1 MTGPWTAPA
10 ASPAVGISTPPMLSV
25 GALVQAV
32 ADTLDAGFAWVG
44 VRGELAAYTRA
55 ASGHSYFTLKD
66 ASGSATLR
74 CALFRRAGQALDF
87 TPAPGQQVECLGRV
101 AVYEARGELQLVVQ
115 AMRRVGAGALHEE
128 FLRRKAL
135 LEAEGLFDPDRK
147 RPLPSQPAVVGVI
160 TSRAGAALHDVLT
173 ALARRAP
180 HVRVRLYPTPV
191 QGAAAPPAIAQA
203 LASANARR
211 AEDGC
216 EVLILCRGGG
226 SLEDLWAFNDERVVR
241 AVAASALP
249 VVTGVGHE
257 TDVTLADWAAD
268 LRAPTPT
275 AAAELVTPT
284 RAALLAELTT
294 RSQRLQRAVQ
304 RRLETA
310 AQGLDRARWRLGRPA
325 QVLAREQQALHQR
338 HLGLARGL
346 QAQLAQAERGL
357 AVQRAR
363 LAALDPRQ
371 VLARGYVWL
380 QGRDGTP
387 VMSAAQ
393 VQAGDALIAV
403 WADGEA
409 DITVART
416 RPHPA

>member
-1 MTGPWTAPA
+1 MTGLWTTPPA
-10 ASPAVGISTPPMLSV
+10 GPPVGISTPPMLSV

-32 ADTLDAGFAWVG
+32 ADTLDARFAWVG

-66 ASGSATLR
+66 ASGVATLR
-74 CALFRRAGQALDF
+74 CAMFRRAGQVLDF

-101 AVYEARGELQLVVQ
+101 AVYVARGELQLVVQ
-115 AMRRVGAGALHEE
+115 AMRRVGAGELHEE

-135 LEAEGLFDPDRK
+135 LEAEGLFDPARK
-147 RPLPSQPAVVGVI
+147 RPLPPQPAVVGVV

-180 HVRVRLYPTPV
+180 HVRVCLYPAPV
-191 QGAAAPPAIAQA
+191 QGAAAPPALAQA
-203 LASANARR
+203 LAAANARQ
-211 AEDGC
+211 AQDGC

-249 VVTGVGHE
+249 VIAGVGHE
-257 TDVTLADWAAD
+257 TDVTLVDWVAD

-284 RAALLAELTT
+284 RDALLAELAD
-294 RSQRLQRAVQ
+294 RGLRLRRAVQ

-310 AQGLDRARWRLGRPA
+310 AQGLDRAQWRLGQPA
-325 QVLAREQQALHQR
+325 QVLAREQQVLAQR
-338 HLGLARGL
+338 AQRLMRGL
-346 QAQLAQAERGL
+346 QTQLARAERGL
-357 AVQRAR
+357 AVQSGR
-363 LAALDPRQ
+363 LAALNPRH

-380 QGRDGTP
+380 QGEGGVP
-387 VMSAAQ
+387 VMSATQ
-393 VQAGDALIAV
+393 VQPGDALTAV

-409 DITVART
+409 GVTVTHT
-416 RPHPA
+416 RPHLP